1 MNKTWLLIASTVLA
15 IGCGKKEGEAGGG
28 DKADGP
34 ESITVP
40 DITVST
46 KPEDIAKGEQVFAA
60 KGCTACHKV
69 GGGKLVGPDLQGVTA
84 RRSIKWIE
92 KQILKPEVMAQEDE
106 TAKALL
112 KQYMTPMANQNVSP
126 DAELPYILAY
136 LKAHE
141 K

>member
-1 MNKTWLLIASTVLA
+1 MKKTWLLIAATLLT
-15 IGCGKKEGEAGGG
+15 IGCGKKEGDGAGG

-34 ESITVP
+34 ESIVVP

-46 KPEDIAKGEQVFAA
+46 KPEDITKGEQVFAA
-60 KGCTACHKV
+60 KGCTACHKI

-92 KQILKPEVMAQEDE
+92 RQILKPEVMLQEDE